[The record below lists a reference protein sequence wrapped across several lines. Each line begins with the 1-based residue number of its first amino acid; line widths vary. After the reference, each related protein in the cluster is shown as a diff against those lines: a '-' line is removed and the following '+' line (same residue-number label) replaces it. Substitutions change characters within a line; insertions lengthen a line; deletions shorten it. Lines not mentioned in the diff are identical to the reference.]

1 MNVINIKFLEIK
13 MTFEE
18 WWDSSPARNTPETYH
33 GWEASCRNAFH
44 AGKGSIDFYSLVDLI
59 HCHTD
64 APKQDA
70 KEIVRLFMNR
80 QASVCIPEP

>member
-1 MNVINIKFLEIK
+1 

-33 GWEASCRNAFH
+33 GWEASCREAFY
-44 AGKGSIDFYSLVDLI
+44 AGRKTIDFDLLADCI

-64 APKQDA
+64 ASKQES
-70 KEIVRLFMNR
+70 KEIVRLFINK
-80 QASVCIPEP
+80 QTNGYSPLPEA